1 MVCGL
6 RRGEI
11 CALRWRN
18 IDLDGAQL
26 SVVLS
31 TEQTKAGCR
40 EKELKNSRCR
50 TVALSNYAI
59 QELRAHKAW
68 QAEELLR
75 VGVRQTKDQHVVA
88 REDGQ
93 PLQPRSVSHAW
104 RRLRVTRLV
113 GLKLLRLH
121 DTRHCHASHLLAKNI
136 HPKVVQERLGHS
148 SVAVTMDIYSHVM
161 PNMQREAAER
171 VDEALTEALQKRAAS
186 EKG

>member
-113 GLKLLRLH
+113 GLKMLRLH
-121 DTRHCHASHLLAKNI
+121 DTRHRHASHLLAKHMPPNVI
-136 HPKVVQERLGHS
+136 EER
-148 SVAVTMDIYSHVM
+148 
-161 PNMQREAAER
+161 R
-171 VDEALTEALQKRAAS
+171 
-186 EKG
+186 

>member
-18 IDLDGAQL
+18 IDLDGGQL
-26 SVVLS
+26 SVVYS

-50 TVALSNYAI
+50 TVALSAYAVG
-59 QELRAHKAW
+59 ELRVHRLR

-75 VGVRQTKDQHVVA
+75 VGLRATKDQHVVA

-93 PLQPRSVSHAW
+93 PLQPRSVTHAW
-104 RRLRVTRLV
+104 RRLRVARLLKS
-113 GLKLLRLH
+113 GLKLLTLH
-121 DTRHCHASHLLAKNI
+121 GTRHSHAHRTCW
-136 HPKVVQERLGHS
+136 PRTCTPRS
-148 SVAVTMDIYSHVM
+148 SRSGWGIARS
-161 PNMQREAAER
+161 R
-171 VDEALTEALQKRAAS
+171 
-186 EKG
+186 